1 MKLISAPACALL
13 CASLSAQTIQYTDL
27 GPFGGEAEMHYLA
40 DLAGFPVLA
49 TGTGQT
55 WNLSG
60 LALQAA
66 GTMQFQ
72 PAAGTPYATT
82 YPAANWVWVHHITG
96 LATTYNYLNI
106 TATGI
111 ELLARNVPAATVDY
125 SDPELVMQ
133 FPLAFGASFTDAY
146 QHDGGSGSATWTFA
160 GTGTLITPN
169 TTITDAALLTCDN
182 GDAAIWNR
190 SPLYPVM
197 IKDDDGAMFYTQT
210 NVGVAEHA
218 DNRQL
223 AWPNPCTDHLHL
235 EHAMPATGWRV
246 LDAQGRALLTGT
258 FGPTKEVDVR
268 SLAAGSYSLVL
279 LKGNGQEHLPFVKE

>member
-1 MKLISAPACALL
+1 MKLLSAPACALL

-27 GPFGGEAEMHYLA
+27 GPFGGEADMHYLA

-49 TGTGQT
+49 AGTGQT
-55 WNLSG
+55 WDLSG
-60 LALQAA
+60 LALLAA

-82 YPAANWVWVHHITG
+82 YPAANWTWVHQITG

-106 TATGI
+106 TTTGI

-125 SDPELVMQ
+125 SDPERVMQ
-133 FPLAFGASFTDAY
+133 FPLPFGASFTDAY

-197 IKDDDGAMFYTQT
+197 IKDDNDAMFYTQT

-218 DNRQL
+218 GNPL
-223 AWPNPCTDHLHL
+223 KVWPNPCQGLLYAAHGTAAVPWQVQDAVGRIACSGTLDPSGL
-235 EHAMPATGWRV
+235 IEVQALAPGAYVLTVGHAP
-246 LDAQGRALLTGT
+246 
-258 FGPTKEVDVR
+258 PVR
-268 SLAAGSYSLVL
+268 
-279 LKGNGQEHLPFVKE
+279 FVKE